1 MSDKPVGVRAM
12 IDVLLCKDCRYAEDV
27 RGRWLCR
34 HPTSVVVPPPDRV
47 TGATREPYS
56 DQCSF
61 VRIDQEMFRPK
72 LCGSQCRYW
81 RRVVPDHDE

>member
-1 MSDKPVGVRAM
+1 M

-47 TGATREPYS
+47 TGATREPYP
-56 DQCSF
+56 DQCLF
-61 VRIDQEMFRPK
+61 VRIDQEMFPTETM
-72 LCGSQCRYW
+72 
-81 RRVVPDHDE
+81 RVPGPVLGGA

>member
-12 IDVLLCKDCRYAEDV
+12 IDVFALQGLPLRRGRP

-56 DQCSF
+56 DQCLF
-61 VRIDQEMFRPK
+61 VRIDQENVPTETM
-72 LCGSQCRYW
+72 
-81 RRVVPDHDE
+81 RVSGPGPGGA